1 MYIDQRNRFR
11 VLALSFE
18 FFPFT
23 GIFLITMYSCSP
35 SFADKEKTN
44 KFEGNLGELS
54 LPLEKLKLGMHLAAN
69 GDKLV
74 YIMYARWRNNRMR
87 VANGECL

>member
-35 SFADKEKTN
+35 SFADKEKQI
-44 KFEGNLGELS
+44 EGNLGELP